1 MIERFQ
7 RLTPR
12 QHEIAR
18 LIADGLTNA
27 EIGSRLF
34 ISDQTVKNHVT
45 GILDAL
51 QVRHR
56 GRIAYWLG
64 RADERQRERDGRP
77 PLVQELDAACR
88 WLRETTAA

>member
-27 EIGSRLF
+27 EIADRIF
-34 ISDQTVKNHVT
+34 ISEQTVKNHVT
-45 GILDAL
+45 GILDTL
-51 QVRHR
+51 GVRHR

-64 RADERQRERDGRP
+64 RSDERERERDGRP
-77 PLVQELDAACR
+77 PLLRELDEACA
-88 WLRETTAA
+88 WLRETAA